1 MFLGAQKWSACM
13 EPEACVKNITMNG
26 DIPMALEGDVLS
38 MGATNML
45 LGFVSAT
52 NIEGDTRLMA
62 TLMRVREFGKT
73 T

>member
-1 MFLGAQKWSACM
+1 MFLGAQKWSAYM
-13 EPEACVKNITMNG
+13 ELEACVKNITMNG
-26 DIPMALEGDVLS
+26 DILMALEGDVLS

-45 LGFVSAT
+45 LGFVSAI

-62 TLMRVREFGKT
+62 TLMQVREFGKT